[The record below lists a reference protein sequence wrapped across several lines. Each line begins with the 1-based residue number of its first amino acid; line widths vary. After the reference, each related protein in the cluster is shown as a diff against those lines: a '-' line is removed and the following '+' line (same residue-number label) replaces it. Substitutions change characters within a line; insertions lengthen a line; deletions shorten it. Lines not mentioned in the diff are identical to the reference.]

1 MKKREREEVST
12 QIEEKYQSSRIS
24 FISIPPSIVVEILLL
39 GSLPFFHSV
48 DFSFFLSL
56 HIIVNSG
63 RKIVDDGIVRS
74 ATIKVIKSTGLLL
87 KLR

>member
-1 MKKREREEVST
+1 MKKREEVST

-39 GSLPFFHSV
+39 ASLPFFHYV
-48 DFSFFLSL
+48 DFSFFFFFSL

-74 ATIKVIKSTGLLL
+74 ATIKAIKSTGLLL